1 MTIVGW
7 AQIALIL
14 AAVIAAA
21 IPLGG
26 YIARVLAGERTFL
39 APILAPVERAFYRL
53 SGVDP
58 AREQSWF
65 VYTMAMLAFSVVG
78 FALALRAAAAAE
90 LTCRSTRKGL
100 TACRRIFPSTPR
112 SPSSPTPTG
121 RTIPARRR

>member
-39 APILAPVERAFYRL
+39 TPILAPVERVFLQAF
-53 SGVDP
+53 
-58 AREQSWF
+58 
-65 VYTMAMLAFSVVG
+65 
-78 FALALRAAAAAE
+78 
-90 LTCRSTRKGL
+90 
-100 TACRRIFPSTPR
+100 RR
-112 SPSSPTPTG
+112 
-121 RTIPARRR
+121 